1 MKENMVRP
9 ADSMSMGPF
18 PHFICCE
25 MSSLGRSNV
34 SWSTTMVSKAFYR
47 STGGFLAATVRKEG
61 KFISRVSVY
70 CNKNKALSLP
80 RWKLSS
86 WPTLPPSSW
95 LFSWIVI
102 PYQGC
107 NLGLSCWQVGHPTVE
122 LGEWK
127 SMLLSPCVASIMS
140 SMATLFVGPFAW
152 TGVTE
157 EES

>member
-1 MKENMVRP
+1 MLRP
-9 ADSMSMGPF
+9 VDSMSMGPF